1 MTTGEPVLQEFP
13 GWLNQREV
21 FDPIEDRQDALRT
34 SANRAHAFYLSNSA
48 HVGQYTSLPHAK
60 NEGLRGGVDVLH
72 GGVFVLKGLSPLL
85 IIGAVQNGCAAL

>member
-1 MTTGEPVLQEFP
+1 MTTGEPVPQVYL

-21 FDPIEDRQDALRT
+21 SDPIEDRQDALRT
-34 SANRAHAFYLSNSA
+34 IANRAHAFCWSNSA
-48 HVGQYTSLPHAK
+48 HVGQYTPLPHAK

-85 IIGAVQNGCAAL
+85 IIGAVQNGSDAL

>member
-1 MTTGEPVLQEFP
+1 MTTGEPVPQVYL

-21 FDPIEDRQDALRT
+21 SDPIEDRQDALRT
-34 SANRAHAFYLSNSA
+34 IANRAHAFYLSNSA

-60 NEGLRGGVDVLH
+60 NEGLRGAFDVLH

-85 IIGAVQNGCAAL
+85 IIGAIQDGFAVL

>member
-1 MTTGEPVLQEFP
+1 MTIGEPVPQVYL

-21 FDPIEDRQDALRT
+21 SDPIEDRQDALRK